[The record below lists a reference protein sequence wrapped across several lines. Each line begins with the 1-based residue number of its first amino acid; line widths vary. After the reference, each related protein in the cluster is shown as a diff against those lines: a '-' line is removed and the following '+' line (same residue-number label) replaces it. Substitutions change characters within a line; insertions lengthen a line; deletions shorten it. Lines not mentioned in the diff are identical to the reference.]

1 MEDSEQGLMR
11 SKSDQKQLKEKE
23 QLKVAAW
30 AVCKESNIAKGEGQ
44 SMVHSVCATV
54 PGKRLNKSDKLKK
67 ENDPRDVSKFFA
79 SPCVEGLE
87 RKPIVSCEDQDLKT
101 TAKAEGGQRDK
112 LVELATVKEEVTI
125 GELERR
131 EQKMKGK
138 VEYGEE
144 RREGKCFK
152 LEDSK
157 DCGEEKSQAMDV
169 EKMQAKEKVKQA
181 KKEVKQAK
189 EKVKA
194 IIESMP
200 ARANEESQSQVKAEY
215 EEGRKAKRDMERKLR
230 MLKRRKLREA
240 QFEGGSRREHIV
252 EAGSTSEARVF
263 GTLGKMEQKQ
273 ELKASHQKRT
283 QRRVLVQLSSRAY
296 GQFKKWK
303 GNWSASRAFV
313 ENESGAWV
321 KMRKKLRF
329 MISGD
334 ELDVE
339 RAINMSVTQSLTAVA
354 SPHDYTIVINDKKKK
369 KNRNKVASGHQ
380 AGVEGHLA

>member
-1 MEDSEQGLMR
+1 
-11 SKSDQKQLKEKE
+11 
-23 QLKVAAW
+23 
-30 AVCKESNIAKGEGQ
+30 
-44 SMVHSVCATV
+44 
-54 PGKRLNKSDKLKK
+54 
-67 ENDPRDVSKFFA
+67 
-79 SPCVEGLE
+79 
-87 RKPIVSCEDQDLKT
+87 
-101 TAKAEGGQRDK
+101 
-112 LVELATVKEEVTI
+112 
-125 GELERR
+125 
-131 EQKMKGK
+131 MKGK

-144 RREGKCFK
+144 RREGKCFQ

-157 DCGEEKSQAMDV
+157 DHGEEKSQAMDV
-169 EKMQAKEKVKQA
+169 EKT
-181 KKEVKQAK
+181 QAK

-194 IIESMP
+194 IIESMH
-200 ARANEESQSQVKAEY
+200 AKTNEESQSQVKAEY
-215 EEGRKAKRDMERKLR
+215 EEEGRKAKRDMERKLR
-230 MLKRRKLREA
+230 MLERRKLGEA
-240 QFEGGSRREHIV
+240 QFEGGSRREDIV

-283 QRRVLVQLSSRAY
+283 LRRVLIQLSSKAY

-303 GNWSASRAFV
+303 GNWSESRAFV

-369 KNRNKVASGHQ
+369 NRNKVASGHQ

>member
-1 MEDSEQGLMR
+1 MKVAETTFALDKMEDSEQGLMR

-157 DCGEEKSQAMDV
+157 DHGEEKSQAMDV
-169 EKMQAKEKVKQA
+169 EKT
-181 KKEVKQAK
+181 QAK

-194 IIESMP
+194 IIESMH
-200 ARANEESQSQVKAEY
+200 AKTNEESQSQVKAEY
-215 EEGRKAKRDMERKLR
+215 EEEGRKAKRDMERKLR
-230 MLKRRKLREA
+230 MLERRKLGEA
-240 QFEGGSRREHIV
+240 QFEGGSRREDIV

-354 SPHDYTIVINDKKKK
+354 SPNDYTIVINDKKKK